1 MCDSVGSRGTE
12 LHKRADINDA
22 VGIAEE
28 PIVYTKLAEAVNKQ
42 LKRDWDAA
50 EARPER
56 AEHICILLQ
65 FSPRLRARFT
75 NNKAISLVVQSRNE
89 RVF

>member
-1 MCDSVGSRGTE
+1 MCASVGSRGTE
-12 LHKRADINDA
+12 PHKRADINDA
-22 VGIAEE
+22 AGIAEE

-50 EARPER
+50 ETRPER

-65 FSPRLRARFT
+65 FSLRLRARFT